1 VKKITG
7 EEIKRKMKIEDVNFS
22 DILKREMSYS
32 SLHVLAEN
40 EEIAVKVTKYG
51 VIFLLLLV

>member
-7 EEIKRKMKIEDVNFS
+7 EEIKRKMKIEDVFP
-22 DILKREMSYS
+22 IYEREMSYS
-32 SLHVLAEN
+32 SLHELEEN

-51 VIFLLLLV
+51 VIFLLLLLV

>member
-1 VKKITG
+1 
-7 EEIKRKMKIEDVNFS
+7 
-22 DILKREMSYS
+22 MSYS